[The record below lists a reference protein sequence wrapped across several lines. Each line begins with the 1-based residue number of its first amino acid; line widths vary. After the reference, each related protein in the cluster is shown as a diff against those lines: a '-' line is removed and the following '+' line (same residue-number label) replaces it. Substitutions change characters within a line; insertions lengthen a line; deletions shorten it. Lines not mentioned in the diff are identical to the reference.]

1 MAVMPEKPQ
10 MKGQKDFPKVQMV
23 ATNFK
28 SFISTARSSKL
39 TLPFTE
45 EKPSQGKVW
54 PEKLN
59 KGCTVLCWSR
69 RRRTAGPAPASDA
82 LHSHERR
89 SWRVKPLLIYPH
101 DTWWSPWRSHR
112 QWLTWSKPLEWLLPD
127 PRQYHE
133 AEWSPVW
140 QAITC
145 ELMLTNLLKLCHWG
159 ILHAI
164 SLKSSSAISPISFRR
179 GSVCVSHSWC
189 SFFGTHHWPPGTH
202 QILMETG
209 RFSGMFPIN
218 RHIFI
223 YLYCKWHF
231 VRQPRGDVAHWIS
244 WCSLNEDGTLNW
256 GAYSRHLPWACFTD
270 LFWTVTERCSLASRE
285 PVRIREWQSSE
296 GYELTHLM
304 TQR

>member
-69 RRRTAGPAPASDA
+69 RRRTAGPASASDA

-101 DTWWSPWRSHR
+101 DTWWSPWQSHR
-112 QWLTWSKPLEWLLPD
+112 QWLT
-127 PRQYHE
+127 
-133 AEWSPVW
+133 
-140 QAITC
+140 
-145 ELMLTNLLKLCHWG
+145 G
-159 ILHAI
+159 
-164 SLKSSSAISPISFRR
+164 
-179 GSVCVSHSWC
+179 
-189 SFFGTHHWPPGTH
+189 
-202 QILMETG
+202 
-209 RFSGMFPIN
+209 
-218 RHIFI
+218 
-223 YLYCKWHF
+223 
-231 VRQPRGDVAHWIS
+231 VA
-244 WCSLNEDGTLNW
+244 
-256 GAYSRHLPWACFTD
+256 
-270 LFWTVTERCSLASRE
+270 ASRSKAVSRSRMVSSVTGNHVWTDVNK
-285 PVRIREWQSSE
+285 PSKALPLRYSTCHQSKVLKCNLPSF
-296 GYELTHLM
+296 L
-304 TQR
+304 

>member
-112 QWLTWSKPLEWLLPD
+112 QWRTWSKPLEWLLPD

-145 ELMLTNLLKLCHWG
+145 ELILTNLLKLCHWG

-164 SLKSSSAISPISFRR
+164 SLKSSSAISPVSFRR

-202 QILMETG
+202 QIIMESG

-223 YLYCKWHF
+223 YLYCKWHLSGNP
-231 VRQPRGDVAHWIS
+231 VGTSPTGSAGAGSMKMEHWTGEPTPGTSPEPASLICSEQSRTDVHWHPGNQWVLGNDRARKDTS
-244 WCSLNEDGTLNW
+244 
-256 GAYSRHLPWACFTD
+256 
-270 LFWTVTERCSLASRE
+270 
-285 PVRIREWQSSE
+285 
-296 GYELTHLM
+296 
-304 TQR
+304 